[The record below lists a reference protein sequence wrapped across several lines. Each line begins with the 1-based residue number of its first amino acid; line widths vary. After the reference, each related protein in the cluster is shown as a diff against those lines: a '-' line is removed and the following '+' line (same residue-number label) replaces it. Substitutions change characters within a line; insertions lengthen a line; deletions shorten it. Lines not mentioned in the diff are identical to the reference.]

1 MVSEASRGRNW
12 AAPGSQGLGE
22 EDQENLTG
30 SCTSE
35 EASGH
40 LTVGDFLELMALE
53 PQELSALNHTGL
65 IIHPLLKHGITC
77 PDMIF
82 ME

>member
-1 MVSEASRGRNW
+1 M
-12 AAPGSQGLGE
+12 
-22 EDQENLTG
+22 TG
-30 SCTSE
+30 SCTLE

-40 LTVGDFLELMALE
+40 LTVGDFPAPKALE

-65 IIHPLLKHGITC
+65 IIRPLLQHDVTC